1 MSHFHI
7 VYARAGQKFHLR
19 PKPGY
24 PPHNKPNRS
33 GHAGP
38 RVKRSSEGRIGLG
51 MHGSVQSKFIS
62 PSIPNTDRPSIY
74 LLYFFYM
81 LIKTCW
87 MQRCRIIFYIYI
99 PSIFTLPPSA
109 ITKNPSSR
117 KAHSSSPS
125 PPLFLTLLF
134 QHSLHSDDSSINL
147 VTLQVICLFPNSI
160 RPRSNFLSHTLLFFF
175 LNLSWPILNCQRI
188 VVYHAFFVTDW

>member
-1 MSHFHI
+1 MLGLDKNSI
-7 VYARAGQKFHLR
+7 SARNRDIR
-19 PKPGY
+19 PIT
-24 PPHNKPNRS
+24 NRIGRVTRVHGLS
-33 GHAGP
+33 GALKDGLGWACTG
-38 RVKRSSEGRIGLG
+38 RSS
-51 MHGSVQSKFIS
+51 
-62 PSIPNTDRPSIY
+62 PSLLAHRYPIPTDPVYIY
-74 LLYFFYM
+74 YIFFYM

-87 MQRCRIIFYIYI
+87 MQRCCIIFYIYI

-134 QHSLHSDDSSINL
+134 QHSLHSNDSSINL